1 MLVSSQTL
9 INTSLMFSFF
19 SLIVYMRLL
28 CITYDLLQ
36 LHEVD
41 ISEKALHCVQVLLKL
56 RTSRCTWKMNY
67 RSCRAV
73 KIWSDNFRKLSET
86 PARLTFLNIYC

>member
-1 MLVSSQTL
+1 
-9 INTSLMFSFF
+9 MFSFF
-19 SLIVYMRLL
+19 SVIAYIRLL
-28 CITYDLLQ
+28 YITYDLLQ

-41 ISEKALHCVQVLLKL
+41 FLEEVLRCVQVLLKL

-86 PARLTFLNIYC
+86 LARLTFFGIYT